1 MPSAEATASSR
12 RGRGNDPDRRDRII
26 DACLD
31 VIAESGIAGASHRR
45 IAEAAGVPLGSMTYH
60 FDGIDELYHEA
71 FTRFTAAI
79 SAGFER
85 RMAAATDAKSARD
98 AVVAIIVDDVFGN
111 ARDLVI
117 THELYTLAARQ
128 PSYRTLTAAWMA
140 RSRAALER
148 WFDPETTRL
157 LDALVEGLTIHRSLD
172 AEPHDPSEI
181 VRAVARVTQPG
192 PARTLPPLVLE
203 PEEPA
208 ADRWRQTQLDEL
220 VDRLRTTAAAQR
232 TRPLVVA
239 IDGRSASGKTTLAD
253 RLSSRLPDTTVVRTD
268 DLAWHE
274 PLFGWAHLLR
284 DEVLRPAAQGAAVS
298 FAPPA
303 WAARGRPGTIDV
315 PATTKILLVEGVGA
329 ADAAVADLVDLIVW
343 VQADR
348 DAARSRGLERDL
360 ASGANGDRA
369 QTLAFWSAWY
379 DAERAHLAAD
389 RPWERADVV
398 VLGTPPP
405 DAPEDVLHVAD
416 RLPPAATS
424 VDEVR
429 RD

>member
-1 MPSAEATASSR
+1 MPSAEATAPSR

-71 FTRFTAAI
+71 FARFTA
-79 SAGFER
+79 SVSEGFER
-85 RMAAATDAKSARD
+85 RMAAATDAESARD
-98 AVVAIIVDDVFGN
+98 AVVAIIVDDVFGS

-128 PSYRTLTAAWMA
+128 PSYRTLTATWMA

-148 WFDPETTRL
+148 WFDPETARL
-157 LDALVEGLTIHRSLD
+157 LDALIEGLTIHRSLD
-172 AEPHDPSEI
+172 AEPRDPGEI
-181 VRAVARVTQPG
+181 VRAVVRVTQPG
-192 PARTLPPLVLE
+192 PARGLPALVLE

-208 ADRWRQTQLDEL
+208 VDRWRPTELDEL
-220 VDRLRTTAAAQR
+220 ADRLRAAAAAQR

-239 IDGRSASGKTTLAD
+239 VDGRSASGKTTLAD
-253 RLSSRLPDTTVVRTD
+253 RLSSHLPDTTVVRTD

-274 PLFGWAHLLR
+274 PLFDWAHLLR
-284 DEVLRPAAQGAAVS
+284 DEVLRPAVQGAAVS
-298 FAPPA
+298 FTPPA
-303 WAARGRPGTIDV
+303 WAARGRLGAIDV
-315 PATTKILLVEGVGA
+315 PADTKILLVEGVGA

-348 DAARSRGLERDL
+348 DMARSRGLERDL

-369 QTLAFWSAWY
+369 QTLTFWSAWY

-405 DAPEDVLHVAD
+405 DSPEDVLHVAD
-416 RLPPAATS
+416 TLPLTS
-424 VDEVR
+424 ASPNEIRHD
-429 RD
+429 